1 MSAEPPEPDALS
13 ADEMVAWRGLL
24 RVHSAITRAIDS
36 RITDAHGL
44 SLDTY
49 GILITLITAPD
60 TTLTMGEL
68 ARRRNLSPSGISR
81 AVDRAARDGLIE
93 RRPNPA
99 DGRSFLL
106 ALTRRGLARLRE
118 AQVTHHATVRELL
131 LDALEPEELR
141 ELGRLWEKALPGAS
155 TSPVWPLP

>member
-1 MSAEPPEPDALS
+1 MPAELPEPDAFS
-13 ADEMVAWRGLL
+13 AEEMTAWRGLL
-24 RVHSAITRAIDS
+24 RVHSAITRTIDR
-36 RITDAHGL
+36 RIADAHGM

-60 TTLTMGEL
+60 ATLTMGEL
-68 ARRRNLSPSGISR
+68 ARRHNLSPSGISR

-106 ALTRRGLARLRE
+106 ALTRRGVVRLRE

-131 LDALEPEELR
+131 LDALDRDDLR
-141 ELGRLWEKALPGAS
+141 ELGRLWEKAMPGAS